1 MKKTLRRKLRK
12 GGWAIALGC
21 VALAAG
27 GIVLLRAPGHAAPR
41 PGDGLGGFAVTDPDS
56 TGVTV
61 ENVGPTK
68 VALAGPGISGHFA
81 VSQGAVLSNGTRRLM
96 AELRLTAA
104 EDGETAAE
112 RQPVALAVVLDVSG
126 SMHGEKIQQAKNAV
140 RQLVERMRDIDQ
152 VALVTYDHETYV
164 IQPLAPVGAVR
175 RELYGRI
182 AAIQPGGGTVIPQAL
197 TAGARALEGAPE
209 NLVRRMVLLSDGLDG
224 SGQSV
229 EMVSSQIRTRAGQG
243 TATSSLGIGVDYDE
257 RFMTSVADAGRGNY
271 EFLNSGE
278 QLQAFLR
285 RELDQ
290 ASTTVVDHVATLI
303 TLPTGV
309 RVARAHGCEAN
320 GTTGQVR
327 IPFGPLPAG
336 GTRRAVLELEIV
348 AGAPGALGSL
358 GATGDYRTV
367 GDSQIHQIGGAA
379 LALAVVGSETEVA
392 ATRNEDIYADTW
404 AVVIDAEQKDAVE
417 AWRTGDVT
425 RARNIAQQNV
435 QRLRRVQAAAPS
447 AAPRLEANVAE
458 YEADERQFDSVAAG
472 SSAGR
477 AYGLRSNAA
486 RRSRA
491 AF

>member
-1 MKKTLRRKLRK
+1 MKKKIRQRLRK
-12 GGWAIALGC
+12 GGWALALGC

-41 PGDGLGGFAVTDPDS
+41 TENGLGGFATDP
-56 TGVTV
+56 GVTV
-61 ENVGPTK
+61 ENLGPTK
-68 VALAGPGISGHFA
+68 VALAGPGISGHLA
-81 VSQGAVLSNGTRRLM
+81 ISQGAVLANGTRRVM

-126 SMHGEKIQQAKNAV
+126 SMHGEKIAQAKNAV
-140 RQLVERMRDIDQ
+140 RQLVERMRDEDH

-164 IQPLAPVGAVR
+164 IQPLARVGSVR
-175 RELYGRI
+175 HELYGRI

-229 EMVSSQIRTRAGQG
+229 EMVSSQVRTRATQG
-243 TATSSLGIGVDYDE
+243 VATSSLGIGVDYDE

-271 EFLNSGE
+271 EFLANGG

-303 TLPTGV
+303 TLPSGV
-309 RVARAHGCEAN
+309 RVARAHGGDVN

-336 GTRRAVLELEIV
+336 GSRRAVLELEIV
-348 AGAPGALGSL
+348 AGAPGGLGEL
-358 GATGDYRTV
+358 GATVDYRTV
-367 GDSQIHQIGGAA
+367 ADSEIHQIGGAE
-379 LALAVVGSETEVA
+379 LALAVVGTEAEVA
-392 ATRNEDIYADTW
+392 ATRNEEVYAETW
-404 AVVIDAEQKDAVE
+404 AVVIDAEQKDAIQ
-417 AWRTGDVT
+417 AWRDGDAR

-447 AAPRLEANVAE
+447 AAPRLEGTIAE
-458 YEADERQFDSVAAG
+458 VEADEDAFDSVSAS

-477 AYGLRSNAA
+477 AYGLRSNAQRRA
-486 RRSRA
+486 RVA
-491 AF
+491 Y